1 MEQFL
6 AFVFYVIV
14 GLYLLRLMFLYLFP
28 WLVRRWMKRVVKRM
42 EQQQNEHQAEP
53 SSPNTSTRSKL
64 DDLGEYVDFEEIK
77 DDKT

>member
-1 MEQFL
+1 
-6 AFVFYVIV
+6 
-14 GLYLLRLMFLYLFP
+14 
-28 WLVRRWMKRVVKRM
+28 MKRVVKRM